1 MAVQNE
7 SLAAD
12 SNVNKLNIFNV
23 TTQFTIQFQNV
34 VDFKQLFLK
43 KSIENPRVT
52 GSIPVQAT
60 KTKKPQCFHWGFFL
74 CSFALLVS
82 GAFSRGCAG
91 ALRKLCTQGFELLAR
106 VFFDRVFVEV
116 HLSNETA
123 GHGGNHVAAFF
134 AAACPAHCQ

>member
-34 VDFKQLFLK
+34 VDLKQLFIK

-60 KTKKPQCFHWGFFL
+60 NPKAQLFSVGLFL
-74 CSFALLVS
+74 CPQPRIYGPFQLLYVCLDPSRVS
-82 GAFSRGCAG
+82 IEMGFSTLYPSLFLKKYPKLRMAG
-91 ALRKLCTQGFELLAR
+91 TRKSA
-106 VFFDRVFVEV
+106 
-116 HLSNETA
+116 
-123 GHGGNHVAAFF
+123 
-134 AAACPAHCQ
+134 